1 MFSSP
6 LEVAKFEGAQL
17 KTVSGIR
24 GQVKKA
30 LAKPEGQF
38 RATFED
44 KILMSDIVFLRAWY
58 NVVPRPFYNPV
69 TSLLMRGDTEREWQG
84 MRLTGTVRKEEGIKT
99 PLRINSTY
107 KPVERPEVRKFN
119 PLRVPKS
126 LQAALPFSSKPHTT
140 RAQRKPTYL
149 QKRAV
154 VMEKDERDTVALLQ
168 QMQAVQHAKQQ
179 KRTQK
184 RQDRMEAKNKE

>member
-1 MFSSP
+1 
-6 LEVAKFEGAQL
+6 
-17 KTVSGIR
+17 
-24 GQVKKA
+24 
-30 LAKPEGQF
+30 
-38 RATFED
+38 
-44 KILMSDIVFLRAWY
+44 MSDIVFLRAWY

-184 RQDRMEAKNKE
+184 RQDRMEAKNKEYEKQSAMDAQKHKERMKHIYKIEGQREAKRAKSS